1 METNQPYSEFAT
13 FDFSKILERL
23 KGKEVKYYGERT
35 ILDDIRLTAH
45 SQVPIRLELRRLCDG
60 ASVPDTITLGQF
72 QEFLDDNRQ
81 HPIKYT
87 IYYKVS
93 GDSRVT
99 IMEQHYPP
107 TKEQFM
113 YVQVL
118 DIIKTNPDG
127 SKECVELK

>member
-23 KGKEVKYYGERT
+23 KGKVVKYYGEPT

-60 ASVPDTITLGQF
+60 ALVPDTISLGEF
-72 QEFLDDNRQ
+72 QEFLDNNKQ
-81 HPIKYT
+81 PNIKYT

-99 IMEQHYPP
+99 TMEQNYPP

-118 DIIKTNPDG
+118 DIIKTNSDG